1 MKLNFN
7 SIFFKKP
14 LAYGAISILS
24 IALLSHTLMRNPG
37 GLPPSDPGNGGIA
50 LPGGFEAVVV
60 TDSIGPARHLA
71 VNDNGDIYVKL
82 RFSAKGGNVALRDTD
97 NDGKADIIQHFG
109 SYKDVGS
116 LANGMRIHKG
126 YLYYSSSLAIYRSKL
141 TPGKLIPESE
151 METVLTDDHGH
162 GAHWHITKP
171 VSFDDK
177 GFMYVPF
184 GTPSNNCMDMA
195 NTPGGKPGQPGIFP
209 CPELEQHAGIWRFDA
224 NKTGLTQKDGTL
236 FATGL
241 RSIVAMDWNKT
252 DKSLYVLQHGRDN
265 LHRLFPELFTAWQS
279 AVLPSE
285 EFFKIKEGDD
295 AGWPY
300 YYYDQ
305 IQKKQLMTPEY
316 GGDGKKEGKG
326 KELAQPLIGFPGHWA
341 PNDLYFYQGN
351 QFPARYKNG
360 AFIAFHGST
369 NRAPYPQA
377 GYFVAFVP
385 FKNGAPTGDWEVFAD
400 GFAGVDPIVNVRDAI
415 YRPMGIAMGPDGSLY
430 ISETEKGKIWRV
442 IYKGDKKNFGTA
454 QLAEMEKHKLLSHI
468 RTPDEVKDN
477 LEKGKIPE
485 KAKLYNT
492 YCAACHQNDGK
503 GDGNRFP
510 PLGGTDWVTGD
521 KTKLLNTLLKG
532 LNGEIVV
539 NDKPYNGLMP
549 AHNFLKDEEVA
560 NILTYIRQNFGN
572 TASAVSVEEVK
583 EYRNSQKK

>member
-1 MKLNFN
+1 MKINLN
-7 SIFFKKP
+7 SIFLKKP

-24 IALLSHTLMRNPG
+24 LAMLSHTLMRNPG
-37 GLPPSDPGNGGIA
+37 GLPPSDPDNGGIA

-71 VNDNGDIYVKL
+71 VNNNGDIYVKL

-109 SYKDVGS
+109 NYKDVGS

-341 PNDLYFYQGN
+341 PNVLYFYQGN

-442 IYKGDKKNFGTA
+442 MYKGDKKNFGTA

>member
-7 SIFFKKP
+7 SIFLKKP

-24 IALLSHTLMRNPG
+24 IALLSHTLMRNRG
-37 GLPPSDPGNGGIA
+37 GLPPSDPDNGGIT